1 MLETVVTIILVP
13 VAIVSVVFTIAI
25 GIGIVKAF
33 KKK

>member
-13 VAIVSVVFTIAI
+13 VALLSAVFTIGI